1 MEDKRKLAKK
11 LFDSGK
17 KKTEIAKEL
26 GVTPQ
31 TIRRWEKDGWG
42 KNKKKEGR
50 RSTAKYGN
58 KNAAGTKGNPNPKIP
73 DNTKHGGYSAVY
85 LDALREEERELIEKV
100 PKDAEELLT
109 QEIQLFSIRERR
121 ILQALNQFD
130 GSVGIE
136 AMARL
141 EQELSSVQHKKTNA
155 IVALANLG
163 AGESGS
169 GVVED
174 WIAAVM
180 HGITDKEH
188 KADGK

>member
-1 MEDKRKLAKK
+1 MEDKRKMAKK

-31 TIRRWEKDGWG
+31 TIRRWQKEGWG
-42 KNKKKEGR
+42 SKKKTGK
-50 RSTAKYGN
+50 RSRAQYGN
-58 KNAAGTKGNPNPKIP
+58 KNAAGAKGNPNPKIP

-85 LDALREEERELIEKV
+85 MDALREEERELIGKV

-121 ILQALNQFD
+121 ILQALNRLGD
-130 GSVGIE
+130 SGGIE
-136 AMARL
+136 AIARL

-163 AGESGS
+163 AGESGN
-169 GVVED
+169 GLVDE

-180 HGITDKEH
+180 HGITKE
-188 KADGK
+188 KKNEEGRG